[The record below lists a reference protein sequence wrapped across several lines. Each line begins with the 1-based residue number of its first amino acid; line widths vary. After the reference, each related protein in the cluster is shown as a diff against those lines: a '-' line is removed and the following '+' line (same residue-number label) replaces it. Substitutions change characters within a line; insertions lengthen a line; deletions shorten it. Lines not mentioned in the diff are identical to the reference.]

1 MLKGRLE
8 RNGRKGNYF
17 EQEIAPT
24 DLIISNLLNS
34 TSQAMNKTC
43 LTRYLLARTVFVL
56 VM

>member
-1 MLKGRLE
+1 MLIGRLE